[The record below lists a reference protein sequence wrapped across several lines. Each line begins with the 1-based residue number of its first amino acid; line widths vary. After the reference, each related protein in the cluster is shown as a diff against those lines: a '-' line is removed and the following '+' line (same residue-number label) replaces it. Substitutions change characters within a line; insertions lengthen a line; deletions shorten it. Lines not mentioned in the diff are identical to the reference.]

1 MKVLVRG
8 CETAEQVEILL
19 KLTGISSDNIKQ
31 ALRAYLVEGFP
42 ASRCYAR
49 FGVTQQHFSRALAKL
64 NQKAELLIQ
73 LVKLK
78 EQHSEQMDAKV
89 KAAFD
94 AYMSHPFFKEGKEKN

>member
-64 NQKAELLIQ
+64 NQKAELAMQ
-73 LVKLK
+73 FAQYLK
-78 EQHSEQMDAKV
+78 TNTNKV
-89 KAAFD
+89 VSKI
-94 AYMSHPFFKEGKEKN
+94 